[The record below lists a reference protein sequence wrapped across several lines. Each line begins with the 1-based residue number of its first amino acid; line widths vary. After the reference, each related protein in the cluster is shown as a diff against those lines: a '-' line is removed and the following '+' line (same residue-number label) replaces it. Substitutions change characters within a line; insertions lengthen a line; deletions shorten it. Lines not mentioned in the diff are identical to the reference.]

1 MLEFDSRKNCFFFSL
16 RIICLLLPYAFSCAQ
31 TRLAILDFNGETE
44 ASAHLRRLATTANFT
59 LLENQQVQ
67 IASKA
72 ASYNGSLNLSVD
84 EARGL
89 GLSLGCDYYVIGT
102 AQILRRLASEKEFY
116 FDVYVAGFLVE
127 TQSGQLLRFAFEKLQ
142 ATKETQ
148 ARKQLFDL
156 TEKIWMQFSDVLKS
170 PPQQAQTNLLDDVY
184 DLTSVETIRLKI
196 KSPQFFRRIKPTYTE
211 IASFADI
218 TASVEMNVI
227 FRADGQIGSV
237 EITRWAGFGLDESAL
252 ATIKQLRFE
261 PAKLNERP
269 VNVSAVVRYNFGKE
283 EKAK

>member
-1 MLEFDSRKNCFFFSL
+1 MFESNSLKNYLSFLFC
-16 RIICLLLPYAFSCAQ
+16 IVCLLLPCTFSLAQ
-31 TRLAILDFNGETE
+31 SRLAILDFNGETA
-44 ASAHLRRLATTANFT
+44 ASSHMRELAGVANFM
-59 LLENQQVQ
+59 LLEKEQLQ
-67 IASKA
+67 ISIKGAGYKGA
-72 ASYNGSLNLSVD
+72 LNLSVE
-84 EARGL
+84 EARAL

-142 ATKETQ
+142 VAKEMQ
-148 ARKQLFDL
+148 ARKQLLDL
-156 TEKIWMQFSDVLKS
+156 TEKIWRQFADVLKS
-170 PPQQAQTNLLDDVY
+170 PPKQTLLNQTDDVY
-184 DLTSVETIRLKI
+184 DLASAEATRLKI

-211 IASFADI
+211 SASFADV

-237 EITRWAGFGLDESAL
+237 EIIRWAGFGLDESAL
-252 ATIKQLRFE
+252 ATIRQLRFE

-269 VNVSAVVRYNFGKE
+269 VSVSAVVRYNFGKE